1 MMTMTKM
8 TMMTMMTQT
17 MAMMALLMC
26 SVDASVASDSFSAR
40 LPSESE
46 WSMGEREMLKCC
58 PATGSASCSWSR
70 SLQLCLAADSLTPL
84 SPTHY
89 STTHSFHSVTL
100 RVDLWQRASIYGT
113 LRWSSM
119 AKQDDNSNNNTD
131 TPTICIWMKTS
142 KCLGDG
148 TGMAAA
154 PVQQALTSRR
164 RSSVLYPEL
173 SLHIV
178 NRRRAT
184 RATVS
189 AH

>member
-1 MMTMTKM
+1 MR
-8 TMMTMMTQT
+8 QT
-17 MAMMALLMC
+17 MAMLTLLMC
-26 SVDASVASDSFSAR
+26 SVAASVASLSLSAR

-46 WSMGEREMLKCC
+46 WSMAEREMLKCC

-70 SLQLCLAADSLTPL
+70 SLQLCLAAPSPWHSSTSPRYLLLPLCHSPCRSLTAG
-84 SPTHY
+84 
-89 STTHSFHSVTL
+89 VN
-100 RVDLWQRASIYGT
+100 LWHASMEFNG
-113 LRWSSM
+113 
-119 AKQDDNSNNNTD
+119 
-131 TPTICIWMKTS
+131 KTRRQQQQQQHRRRHRLCQFEWRHPS
-142 KCLGDG
+142 AHDG

-154 PVQQALTSRR
+154 PVHQALTSRL
-164 RSSVLYPEL
+164 RSPVLYPEL